1 MQFGANHVT
10 LLVNGFQAYGHGSL
24 QAGDDVHTTQEG
36 GVTKWDPVTTSI
48 LFEMKKGWLL

>member
-36 GVTKWDPVTTSI
+36 GGDQVGPGDHFHS
-48 LFEMKKGWLL
+48 L